1 MKKLI
6 CLATSLVLT
15 LCSTGLTHASES
27 EAGDCENNPI
37 LISSAKQLQDLAW
50 AVSFKE
56 GNEAAAQKYYMLT
69 ADIDFSGYSYA
80 WGGGTDSFP
89 FGHDARP
96 FRGHFDGNGHVIKNF
111 TVTANSG
118 GYGSSGFFG
127 AAGDGAV
134 IKNLGFENTN
144 VRLGMQYKHTGA
156 LIGKATG
163 NVTVENTYFRNTT
176 YTENASD
183 WGAGFVAVLDNAN
196 LTIQNCYMT
205 GTNSA
210 ITSFQLRGEFFAFG
224 DNSTVNLTNC
234 YTDTNQFAPKP
245 NDTSNITVNM
255 SQCYANAD
263 GYSKDWNNYD
273 TYEWLG
279 TKLSSADLK
288 NAALGVGFA
297 ADKNLVNNGYPV
309 LRWEL
314 GEDVQ
319 TVEINS
325 EQELQN
331 LAIAMRSNTNNESKL
346 SYKLTRDLDF
356 AGFSYPWDNG
366 SCSAQIGTPD
376 IPFCGTFDGNGHVI
390 KNFTVQ
396 SNAGATDSTNSLPS
410 ALFGTV
416 GDGAMIKNLGMVGT
430 TVQVNHEYLAVA
442 ALIAKASGNVTLEN
456 CFLRNTNYVYNG
468 STPGGVFSG
477 GFVCMA
483 DNAALTF
490 KNCYATGTNGIIT
503 NFMLRGEFFAYGGNS
518 TVKLTNCYTDTNQFA
533 PKPNEK
539 ITAVTENCYANAEGH
554 YKSWNNF
561 NTFEWLGN
569 TLTPE
574 VLKTN
579 LYGTAFADDTQNKNN
594 GYPVLAWEAGLD
606 TVKSFNLRDGQLK
619 NVIVEKRTQGA
630 GKLYACVYDEN
641 GRLETVKSADVTE
654 SGMIDLGVNIPSE
667 TSGVRIFIL
676 SGFMQPQMSMGETI
690 Q

>member
-96 FRGHFDGNGHVIKNF
+96 FQGHFDGNGHVIKNF

-314 GEDVQ
+314 GEETQ
-319 TVEINS
+319 TIEINS

-331 LAIAMRSNTNNESKL
+331 LAIAMLANTNNESKL
-346 SYKLTRDLDF
+346 NYKLMRDLDF
-356 AGFSYPWDNG
+356 SGFSYVWGNG
-366 SCSAQIGTPD
+366 TDSVPFGTDD

-390 KNFTVQ
+390 KNFAVTAQ
-396 SNAGATDSTNSLPS
+396 SGGKGSSG
-410 ALFGTV
+410 LFGAV
-416 GDGAMIKNLGMVGT
+416 GDGAVIKNLG
-430 TVQVNHEYLAVA
+430 
-442 ALIAKASGNVTLEN
+442 LEN
-456 CFLRNTNYVYNG
+456 TSVRLHATYTHTGALVGKATGAVTIENTFLRNTTYPENASDWG
-468 STPGGVFSG
+468 A
-477 GFVCMA
+477 GFVA
-483 DNAALTF
+483 VVSNANLTI
-490 KNCYATGTNGIIT
+490 KNCYATGTNSAIT
-503 NFMLRGEFFAYGGNS
+503 AFQLRGEFFAWGDSS
-518 TVKLTNCYTDTNQFA
+518 TVTLTNCYTDTNQFA
-533 PKPNEK
+533 PKPGAD
-539 ITAVTENCYANAEGH
+539 ITVITENCYANAEGH

-579 LYGTAFADDTQNKNN
+579 LYGTAFAADTQNKNN

-641 GRLETVKSADVTE
+641 GRLETVKTADVTE

-667 TSGVRIFIL
+667 TSGVRVFIL